1 MTELTVLNGAAIQSL
16 LTIPMAVRAVEQAYL
31 EKSTG
36 GAALWPMVFHEF
48 TPGAAD
54 LDIKSGHMNG
64 LGLYGMKV
72 VSWFGDNPAKD
83 LPALYGTSLLFDIH
97 TGAPRA
103 LLNAGPITDFRTGA
117 AGAVGA
123 KYLARPDAETLL
135 MAGTGALAPYL
146 IAAAL
151 YCLPQLK
158 TVYVAN
164 PHHPERSAA
173 ACAAIV
179 PQVEKLLAACG
190 GCHAAITAAPSLE
203 TAAKQSDVILTAT
216 PAREPFLKAEWVR
229 PGTHISCVGADM
241 TGKQEI
247 DSALFSAARVFGD
260 DAAQC
265 LSVGECEIP
274 YKNGI
279 FDGTSPKAKISANIS
294 KNPANEKGLD
304 QSKCLLTV
312 QLLLASTKP
321 ANACGVRDCGTP
333 GVTRTRYIPLRSY
346 NIRVVPCS
354 TPCFKMSANPH
365 EYRIFYRTACCRVFG
380 SIA

>member
-151 YCLPQLK
+151 VLP
-158 TVYVAN
+158 
-164 PHHPERSAA
+164 AA
-173 ACAAIV
+173 A
-179 PQVEKLLAACG
+179 ENGLCG
-190 GCHAAITAAPSLE
+190 QSPPSRALCRRLRGDRSPGGEAVGRLRRLPCRHHRRAKSGDCREAERCHPHRY
-203 TAAKQSDVILTAT
+203 
-216 PAREPFLKAEWVR
+216 PR
-229 PGTHISCVGADM
+229 PGAVPEGGM
-241 TGKQEI
+241 G
-247 DSALFSAARVFGD
+247 AARYSHQLRGRGYDRQAGD
-260 DAAQC
+260 
-265 LSVGECEIP
+265 
-274 YKNGI
+274 
-279 FDGTSPKAKISANIS
+279 
-294 KNPANEKGLD
+294 
-304 QSKCLLTV
+304 
-312 QLLLASTKP
+312 
-321 ANACGVRDCGTP
+321 R
-333 GVTRTRYIPLRSY
+333 
-346 NIRVVPCS
+346 
-354 TPCFKMSANPH
+354 
-365 EYRIFYRTACCRVFG
+365 
-380 SIA
+380 

>member
-241 TGKQEI
+241 TGKQE
-247 DSALFSAARVFGD
+247 
-260 DAAQC
+260 
-265 LSVGECEIP
+265 SVGECEIP

-279 FDGTSPKAKISANIS
+279 FDGTLCDIGGVISGAAPGRTGGEDITIFDSTGIALQDISAAAALLDAARKNGQGQTIS
-294 KNPANEKGLD
+294 L
-304 QSKCLLTV
+304 
-312 QLLLASTKP
+312 
-321 ANACGVRDCGTP
+321 
-333 GVTRTRYIPLRSY
+333 
-346 NIRVVPCS
+346 
-354 TPCFKMSANPH
+354 
-365 EYRIFYRTACCRVFG
+365 
-380 SIA
+380 

>member
-1 MTELTVLNGAAIQSL
+1 MTELTVLNGAAIESL
-16 LTIPMAVRAVEQAYL
+16 LTIPMAVQAVEQAYL

-54 LDIKSGHMNG
+54 LDIKSGHMSG

-83 LPALYGTSLLFDIH
+83 LPALRRRIGMVFQSYELFPH
-97 TGAPRA
+97 LT
-103 LLNAGPITDFRTGA
+103 
-117 AGAVGA
+117 
-123 KYLARPDAETLL
+123 
-135 MAGTGALAPYL
+135 
-146 IAAAL
+146 AAAL

-179 PQVEKLLAACG
+179 PQVEKLLSACG

-274 YKNGI
+274 YKTGV
-279 FDGTSPKAKISANIS
+279 FDGTLCDIGDVIAGAAPGRTGGEDITIFDSTGIALQDISTAAALLDAARKNGQGQTIS
-294 KNPANEKGLD
+294 L
-304 QSKCLLTV
+304 
-312 QLLLASTKP
+312 
-321 ANACGVRDCGTP
+321 
-333 GVTRTRYIPLRSY
+333 
-346 NIRVVPCS
+346 
-354 TPCFKMSANPH
+354 
-365 EYRIFYRTACCRVFG
+365 
-380 SIA
+380 

>member
-135 MAGTGALAPYL
+135 MAGTGALAPTL
-146 IAAAL
+146 AL
-151 YCLPQLK
+151 RQ
-158 TVYVAN
+158 
-164 PHHPERSAA
+164 R
-173 ACAAIV
+173 
-179 PQVEKLLAACG
+179 
-190 GCHAAITAAPSLE
+190 
-203 TAAKQSDVILTAT
+203 
-216 PAREPFLKAEWVR
+216 
-229 PGTHISCVGADM
+229 
-241 TGKQEI
+241 
-247 DSALFSAARVFGD
+247 
-260 DAAQC
+260 
-265 LSVGECEIP
+265 
-274 YKNGI
+274 
-279 FDGTSPKAKISANIS
+279 
-294 KNPANEKGLD
+294 
-304 QSKCLLTV
+304 
-312 QLLLASTKP
+312 
-321 ANACGVRDCGTP
+321 
-333 GVTRTRYIPLRSY
+333 
-346 NIRVVPCS
+346 
-354 TPCFKMSANPH
+354 
-365 EYRIFYRTACCRVFG
+365 
-380 SIA
+380 